1 VAASAQG
8 CHLLD
13 YRSWSSLDAVKL
25 VGCCCTV
32 SLHLNFGLQS
42 SVCVLSLSVRTRR
55 R

>member
-25 VGCCCTV
+25 VV
-32 SLHLNFGLQS
+32 
-42 SVCVLSLSVRTRR
+42 VVR
-55 R
+55 